1 MATYGSAGVIPY
13 SYSSELAGTWE
24 AHVAYGDIEKMLDQ
38 LSSLL
43 ASQLVRAME
52 RLRGLEAEGVA
63 GQMRACAEMM
73 ALHDALRAWN
83 ETKVHPSQEPGTC
96 PEQA

>member
-1 MATYGSAGVIPY
+1 MAAYGSPY
-13 SYSSELAGTWE
+13 SASSELAGTWE

-43 ASQLVRAME
+43 ASQLARATE
-52 RLRGLEAEGVA
+52 RLHGLEAEGVA

-83 ETKVHPSQEPGTC
+83 EAKEPHSQEPGIC
-96 PEQA
+96 AE